1 MAEES
6 KMNNIPVVILA
17 GGSGTRL
24 REMTEFIPKCM
35 IPIGGKPMLVHIINW
50 YRKFGFCKFILAL
63 GYKQEIIKDY
73 FAHYDIINN
82 DVTIDIGRYAG
93 SRCNNSSHDTWT
105 VTMVDTGEH
114 TLKGGRLKQV
124 EKYIDVNTFMA
135 CYGDG
140 ISNIDMN
147 KLLSFHQSHGKIVT
161 ITGVHPPARFGEIV
175 REGTKVISF
184 AEKLPNTADL
194 INAGFFVFNKEIF
207 NYLTEDC
214 DLEIGTLEQIAK
226 NAEMQIYHHKE
237 YWACM
242 DNISEM
248 NKLRELWDS
257 GNALWK

>member
-1 MAEES
+1 
-6 KMNNIPVVILA
+6 MNNIPVVILA

-93 SRCNNSSHDTWT
+93 SRCNNSSHDTWS

-124 EKYIDVNTFMA
+124 EKYIESDAFMA

-140 ISNIDMN
+140 ISDINLNALME
-147 KLLSFHQSHGKIVT
+147 FHASHGRMVT
-161 ITGVHPPARFGEIV
+161 ITGVTPHARFGEIV
-175 REGTKVISF
+175 QSYGRVTSF
-184 AEKLPNTADL
+184 SEKPRASGSL
-194 INAGFFVFNKEIF
+194 INAGFFVFNREIF
-207 NYLTEDC
+207 NHLTPNC
-214 DLEIGTLEQIAK
+214 DLEVGVLERIAEAENMMVYEHTGQWMCLDTLKDMGEIQ
-226 NAEMQIYHHKE
+226 NA
-237 YWACM
+237 
-242 DNISEM
+242 
-248 NKLRELWDS
+248 WDT
-257 GNALWK
+257 GNAKWRINENN